1 MKFGTQVL
9 HGYNMLDP
17 TTGASSIAI
26 CQAST
31 FHQKEIDNLQKYL
44 YSRFGNPTR
53 EALEA
58 AIASL
63 EQGKYAVTFASGVA
77 AISAVLLMFSKGDH
91 IVMCA
96 DVYGGTFQLVSEALP
111 RFGIEVTFVDETNL
125 EEWEKAIKPNTKAF
139 YMETPSNPT
148 LKITDIQGV
157 VDIAKK
163 HHLLTIMDNTFM
175 TPQYQQPLTMGVDI
189 VIQSATKFLNGHS
202 DVILGA
208 VVVNDE
214 ALYTQLHKQQVMLG
228 GVPGVEECWLVMRG
242 LKTMAIRMEK
252 CTQTALEIARLLEA
266 NQKVKKVYYPGLE
279 SHEGY
284 EIHKKQASSGG
295 AVLSFDLGSGE
306 NVKKFTSVLEY
317 PIVAVS
323 LGGVESILSYPAKMS
338 HASVPEEERL
348 KQNITDG
355 LVRLS
360 VGIEDADDLISDI
373 QKALDNI

>member
-17 TTGASSIAI
+17 ETGASSISI

-31 FHQKEIDNLQKYL
+31 FHQKEIDNLQKYM

-53 EALEA
+53 EALEE

-63 EQGKYAVTFASGVA
+63 EQGKYAVAFASGVA
-77 AISAVLLMFSKGDH
+77 AISAVLLLFSKGDH
-91 IVMCA
+91 IVMCK
-96 DVYGGTFQLVSEALP
+96 DVYGGTFQLVSDLLP
-111 RFGIEVTFVDETNL
+111 RFGIDVSFVDETDL
-125 EEWEKAIKPNTKAF
+125 AEWEKAIKPNTKAF

-157 VDIAKK
+157 VEIAKK
-163 HHLLTIMDNTFM
+163 HNVLTIIDNTFM

-214 ALYTQLHKQQVMLG
+214 GLYEKLHKQQIMLG
-228 GVPGVEECWLVMRG
+228 GLPGIEESWLVMRG
-242 LKTMAIRMEK
+242 IKTMAIRMEK
-252 CTQTALEIARLLEA
+252 STQTALKIAQLLE
-266 NQKVKKVYYPGLE
+266 NHPKVKKVYYPGLE

-295 AVLSFDLGSGE
+295 AVLSFDLGSIE
-306 NVKKFTSVLEY
+306 NTKKFTSVLEY

-348 KQNITDG
+348 KQGITEG

-360 VGIEDADDLISDI
+360 VGIEDTDDLIEDI
-373 QKALDNI
+373 KNALDNI